1 MFKKIHGW
9 TKSALIHW
17 QFYRCIVC
25 QAPSDSARDLCS
37 LCLPLFPACE
47 PACTHCAEPL
57 PNITEPLL
65 CGNCLSKPSAFDRIQ
80 ALWRYEGIVPHFI
93 GQLKFHQKLAVA
105 RVFGGLLASAI
116 HKYYKETAIYPEVI
130 LPVPL
135 HKARLRK
142 RGFNQAVELARPV
155 ATLLKRPLLKDH
167 CIRVL
172 NTREQAKLPLTERE
186 QNLKD
191 AFILAKPLPAR
202 HVLVIDD
209 VVTTTQTVHALSTTL
224 KKHGVSRV
232 DVWCCARTPLR
243 SSN

>member
-1 MFKKIHGW
+1 MFKKIYGW
-9 TKSALIHW
+9 TKSALINW
-17 QFYRCIVC
+17 QFYRCMVC
-25 QAPSDSARDLCS
+25 QAPSDVARDLCAS
-37 LCLPLFPACE
+37 CLSLFPLCK
-47 PACTHCAEPL
+47 PACARCAEPL
-57 PNITEPLL
+57 SYTVEPLL
-65 CGNCLSKPSAFDRIQ
+65 CGNCLSKSLPFDSIQ

-105 RVFGGLLASAI
+105 RVFGELLASAI

-135 HKARLRK
+135 HKARLRT

-172 NTREQAKLPLTERE
+172 NTKEQAKLPLKERE
-186 QNLKD
+186 QNLKN

-209 VVTTTQTVHALSTTL
+209 VVTTTQTVHALSTAL